1 MSTSGIKPAF
11 LFVLALRTS
20 ITNAVTLRRLLTTW
34 ILSRKKNGSIS
45 GSTGNVNQR
54 ATSDT
59 LSGTFNQHRALG
71 GRRIRMKKAADQK
84 ALVIATTDVSLFTK
98 GEEIDLKLLFGM
110 FEPHEKPWFVHE
122 DKQGNMRVVV
132 PDKNSDIFFA
142 IPDPLHDGE
151 MLAVLLVTD
160 AVTYK
165 GKKYES

>member
-1 MSTSGIKPAF
+1 MRA
-11 LFVLALRTS
+11 
-20 ITNAVTLRRLLTTW
+20 
-34 ILSRKKNGSIS
+34 KK
-45 GSTGNVNQR
+45 T
-54 ATSDT
+54 
-59 LSGTFNQHRALG
+59 
-71 GRRIRMKKAADQK
+71 ADQK
-84 ALVIATTDVSLFTK
+84 ALVITTTDVSLFTK

-151 MLAVLLVTD
+151 LLAVLLIAD

-165 GKKYES
+165 GEEI

>member
-1 MSTSGIKPAF
+1 MRA
-11 LFVLALRTS
+11 
-20 ITNAVTLRRLLTTW
+20 
-34 ILSRKKNGSIS
+34 KK
-45 GSTGNVNQR
+45 
-54 ATSDT
+54 
-59 LSGTFNQHRALG
+59 
-71 GRRIRMKKAADQK
+71 MADKK

-122 DKQGNMRVVV
+122 GKQGNMRVVV

-165 GKKYES
+165 GKKHES